1 MKACPVHRIPPAARW
16 FLGVLAVL
24 LLLIVILGFM
34 DWNAARGPLS
44 RILSRHL
51 ERPVSIGHL
60 SVHLFSWTPSADVEN
75 LTIGNPDWTHGGD
88 MVDLPR
94 MHVAVDLS
102 QLFLGRLVL
111 ETLELDQPKVSLIQD
126 QSGRANWNLG
136 TNEPKPKNAQPAKLP
151 PLHHFALRGGALK
164 V

>member
-1 MKACPVHRIPPAARW
+1 M
-16 FLGVLAVL
+16 LGAL
-24 LLLIVILGFM
+24 LLLILIIGFM

-44 RILSRHL
+44 RVLSRHL

-94 MHVAVDLS
+94 MHVAVVLS

-111 ETLELDQPKVSLIQD
+111 ETLELDQP
-126 QSGRANWNLG
+126 RY
-136 TNEPKPKNAQPAKLP
+136 
-151 PLHHFALRGGALK
+151 R
-164 V
+164 